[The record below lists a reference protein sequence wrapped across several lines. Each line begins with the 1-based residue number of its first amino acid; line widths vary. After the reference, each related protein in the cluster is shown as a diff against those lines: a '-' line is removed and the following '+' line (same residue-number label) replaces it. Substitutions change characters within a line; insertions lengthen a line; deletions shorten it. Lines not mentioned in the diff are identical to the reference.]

1 MCAVS
6 ACYFDI
12 DFRNK
17 QLLKFH
23 QLNLLTDISA
33 FWNFAVRLDEGDN
46 FFTAGHLYVKQP

>member
-17 QLLKFH
+17 QLLEFH

-33 FWNFAVRLDEGDN
+33 FWNFAVRLDKGDN